1 MPAIPK
7 HDGGEGTMN
16 RAAGEATSN
25 IGSNSRD
32 GDSVLPTDVCESS
45 QLGMLPK
52 ECLSTA
58 DPDRP
63 LRHVDGHG
71 RESLFSLRPLAYS
84 VGQILLVE
92 LLERFSFYGI
102 FYTQT
107 LFLTGSYS
115 RPGSEEWD
123 PGFTS
128 VEASTMVSVSTAVA
142 YTTPFLGAYL
152 ADSVFG
158 DYRSILI
165 GIVVFY
171 LPGVALITATTIP
184 YLLGDE
190 FHTGWLIV
198 GLTVLWPLGTGMIKS
213 VVNVFGARQHHPILQ
228 SALVER
234 YYVSFY
240 VAINTGALAG
250 ITAVPILAQHNVTT
264 AYLVPACALV
274 LGLAVFAWGT
284 PRYVISSPVTSVHRK
299 KSSAS
304 TDISLLS
311 IFRIS
316 LLIVPFAIAYSQMP
330 TTFIIQGS
338 VMGRTW
344 GVIDAATM
352 NAADAASVLVFG
364 HLVGHKLYPAL
375 AKRGWKIPTS
385 YKFAIGS
392 ALAFLAVAWA
402 MVVESLIR
410 SAYRQR
416 GEPISVVWQA
426 PSYILIG
433 AGEIFAVSTAY
444 EAAFTASPPAS
455 KALASAI
462 NIFCIGGLPNLVC
475 IFLYRACR
483 NWFVS
488 DRSGT
493 ANLTQLRDYTAA
505 HVSYYFGVLLV
516 ILAVGILVNAHPRVR
531 AFVESVEERAL
542 EVTKT
547 PLLATPRQ
555 RRLGADEES
564 PLLGALKRQDPQF
577 GQHPT
582 LNRMGSMRAGPT
594 AASATSPTSRTSRG
608 IKYKYIPRLYGTTNT
623 SNQRATTTTPPRQVL
638 MSPDGRPI
646 RALDMMRQPA
656 TTPTTTEL
664 VADSF
669 TKGRG
674 QHLSKHESS

>member
-1 MPAIPK
+1 MSNN
-7 HDGGEGTMN
+7 N
-16 RAAGEATSN
+16 RDDTA
-25 IGSNSRD
+25 
-32 GDSVLPTDVCESS
+32 LPSDVCEAS
-45 QLGMLPK
+45 QLGLLPK
-52 ECLSTA
+52 ECLSVN

-63 LRHVDGHG
+63 LRHVDGHDG
-71 RESLFSLRPLAYS
+71 HESLFSLRPMTYS
-84 VGQILLVE
+84 VGRILLVE

-115 RPGSEEWD
+115 RPSEAWD

-128 VEASTMVSVSTAVA
+128 VEASTLVSVSTAVA

-152 ADSVFG
+152 ADSVLG

-165 GIVVFY
+165 GILAFY

-184 YLLGDE
+184 HLWGDE
-190 FHTGWLIV
+190 FHTAWLVV

-250 ITAVPILAQHNVTT
+250 ISAIPILAQRNVTI
-264 AYLVPACALV
+264 AYLVPVGALV
-274 LGLAVFAWGT
+274 LGVFIFASGT
-284 PRYVISSPVTSVHRK
+284 PRYVISKPATSVQRN

-304 TDISLLS
+304 TDTSLLS

-385 YKFAIGS
+385 HKFAIGS

-410 SAYRQR
+410 SAYRER
-416 GEPISVVWQA
+416 GEQISVVWQA

-433 AGEIFAVSTAY
+433 AGEIFAISTAY
-444 EAAFTASPPAS
+444 EAAFTVAPPAR

-462 NIFCIGGLPNLVC
+462 NIFCIGGLPNVVC

-488 DRSGT
+488 ARSGT
-493 ANLTQLRDYTAA
+493 ANLTHLRDYTAA
-505 HVSYYFGVLLV
+505 HVSYYFAVLLV
-516 ILAVGILVNAHPRVR
+516 ILAAGILVNLHPRVR
-531 AFVESVEERAL
+531 SFVEAVEERAL
-542 EVTKT
+542 EMTKT
-547 PLLATPRQ
+547 PVVR

-577 GQHPT
+577 GQHPV

-594 AASATSPTSRTSRG
+594 ATATSPTSRKSRG
-608 IKYKYIPRLYGTTNT
+608 IKHKYIPRLYGTTTNSSSSSST
-623 SNQRATTTTPPRQVL
+623 KRSTAMTTPPRQVL
-638 MSPDGRPI
+638 MSPEGRPL
-646 RALDMMRQPA
+646 RALDLMMRPPAA
-656 TTPTTTEL
+656 TTPTRTER
-664 VADSF
+664 VADRNAND
-669 TKGRG
+669 RG
-674 QHLSKHESS
+674 QRLSHHDSC